1 MMFTMIC
8 LFLLCSL
15 TVLVMF
21 VAYRGDFRLLLLC
34 CLLLVVSQALSLYI
48 HSGG

>member
-1 MMFTMIC
+1 MLAMVCI
-8 LFLLCSL
+8 FLLCSVSTL
-15 TVLVMF
+15 ALF

-48 HSGG
+48 YA